1 MRKPPHARII
11 QTLALF
17 DCSNHSGKSTRISDA
32 DMRKLQTLSFLLA
45 IALVIASVDVSTLGQ
60 IRRNNRLPVGQRG
73 VNRPPFGVPQAG
85 RNRPLNPNQLKKQQL
100 RQRVMQEIGLTPA
113 QRTRIQE
120 IRQSH
125 DDDLISAGRRLRQAR
140 QALDRAIMS
149 ESYSEPEVRRAT
161 EALAA
166 AQADKIRLD
175 ANVRAQVRGVLTSE
189 QVQRFHQL
197 DREMR
202 RDMKEQQQRDQEK
215 EMGPQGVGTP
225 KLEDIDLADL
235 LLSIPEAQVRPPIPF

>member
-1 MRKPPHARII
+1 
-11 QTLALF
+11 
-17 DCSNHSGKSTRISDA
+17 
-32 DMRKLQTLSFLLA
+32 MRKLQPFSFLLA
-45 IALVIASVDVSTLGQ
+45 IALVMASVDASAQGQ
-60 IRRNNRLPVGQRG
+60 IRRNNRLPIGQRG
-73 VNRPPFGVPQAG
+73 ANRPPFGVPQAG
-85 RNRPLNPNQLKKQQL
+85 RNPNQLRKQQL
-100 RQRVMQEIGLTPA
+100 QQRVMQAIGLTPA
-113 QRTRIQE
+113 QRMRIQE
-120 IRQSH
+120 IRRSH

-175 ANVRAQVRGVLTSE
+175 ANVRSQVRGVLTPD

-197 DREMR
+197 QREMR
-202 RDMKEQQQRDQEK
+202 RDMKEQQQKDQDK
-215 EMGPQGVGTP
+215 EMGPPGIGTP

-235 LLSIPEAQVRPPIPF
+235 LLSVPEARVRPPVPF